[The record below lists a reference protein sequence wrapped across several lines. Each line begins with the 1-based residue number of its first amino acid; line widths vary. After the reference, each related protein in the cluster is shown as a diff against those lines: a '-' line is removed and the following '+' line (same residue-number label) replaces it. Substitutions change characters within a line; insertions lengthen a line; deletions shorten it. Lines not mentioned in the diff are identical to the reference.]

1 MTDKL
6 TPRQRLAHKLRDGKY
21 RAKQLGAPYELV
33 TIAQAEAAGLLAET
47 KCYYCNCPLR
57 DDFPASYTLEH
68 KEPLKLG
75 GSHKLDNLAK
85 ACTGCNEDKH
95 IQTELE
101 YMARLESRLFGGR
114 AA

>member
-1 MTDKL
+1 MDRL

-21 RAKQLGAPYELV
+21 RAKQLGCKAELV
-33 TIAQAEAAGLLAET
+33 TIAMAEASGLLAET
-47 KCYYCNCPLR
+47 KCYYCGCELGEL
-57 DDFPASYTLEH
+57 YTLEH

-75 GSHKLDNLAK
+75 GSHTLGNLAK
-85 ACTGCNEDKH
+85 ACVSCNEEKH

-101 YMARLESRLFGGR
+101 YLAQLDSRLFGGK